1 MLLTRY
7 LPGICSGRIEMES
20 KNSRKILA
28 VASKGGH
35 WEQLMLLRPAMKD
48 CEVIFACTDAQQG
61 ENFNQGTFYCLSDY
75 SRSTPLQTLK
85 GFFEMLVLVGR
96 IRPDIVISTGAAPGL
111 LALVAGRVLGAK
123 TIWVDSIAN
132 SQQMS
137 MSGSL
142 ARRFCHVTVTQ
153 WQHLVQS
160 NPGCVYW
167 GSVI

>member
-1 MLLTRY
+1 
-7 LPGICSGRIEMES
+7 ME
-20 KNSRKILA
+20 NATSRKILA

-48 CEVIFACTDAQQG
+48 CDVVFACTDAHQRT
-61 ENFNQGTFYCLSDY
+61 NFNRGAFYCVSDY
-75 SRSTPLQTLK
+75 SRSNPLQTIK
-85 GFFEMLVLVGR
+85 GFFEMLFLVHR
-96 IRPDIVISTGAAPGL
+96 VRPDVVISTGAAPGL
-111 LALVAGRVLGAK
+111 LALIAGRMLGAK
-123 TIWVDSIAN
+123 SIWVDSIAN

-137 MSGSL
+137 MSGTF

-153 WQHLVQS
+153 WKHLVQS